1 LSSVL
6 DPPDD
11 PAAEWPF
18 PGGAIELAHLT
29 RLLTD
34 PATVLGPYDDDV
46 VGRGIWSLFDSG
58 GAASTLLLADPTLP
72 LDDRLAATRA
82 IGNLYADLFVPRCQE
97 RLGHRGE
104 QEGWLEMACYMLW
117 DLAAFAGEPGSR
129 EGNLLEDA
137 ILDVLERALRLPHVA
152 CQESALHGLG
162 HRVARHPDRVPMI
175 IDRWLRAGGARNDQL
190 REYARAARSGCVQ

>member
-1 LSSVL
+1 M
-6 DPPDD
+6 
-11 PAAEWPF
+11 
-18 PGGAIELAHLT
+18 ELAHLT
-29 RLLTD
+29 RLLTK
-34 PATVLGPYDDDV
+34 PADIFDRYDDEV

-82 IGNLYADLFVPRCQE
+82 IGNLYPDLFAPRCQE

-104 QEGWLEMACYMLW
+104 QEGRLEMACYMLW
-117 DLAAFAGEPGSR
+117 DLAAFGGEAGTR

-137 ILDVLERALRLPHVA
+137 ILDVLERVLRVEHLA

-162 HRVARHPDRVPMI
+162 HRVARHPDRVPRI
-175 IDRWLRAGGARNDQL
+175 IGHWLRSAGARDERL
-190 REYARAARSGCVQ
+190 RHYAEAARSGCVQ